1 MNPLTLILLAFFAYF
16 FYSIG
21 STFLAFL
28 SITVA
33 IIFAISSPK
42 AESAGS
48 PGQAV
53 YRGGGGQQPIIVQ
66 AGGGHAPAAFPRKF
80 EFRPNFPGDPDG
92 DEWISS
98 RIGLWIVMFFRMI
111 KRVFGS
117 SESKSDGRH

>member
-33 IIFAISSPK
+33 IIFALSSPK
-42 AESAGS
+42 TEGAGAGHGAPAGYYP
-48 PGQAV
+48 PGVQPIV
-53 YRGGGGQQPIIVQ
+53 IGNQQPV
-66 AGGGHAPAAFPRKF
+66 ASFPRKF

-92 DEWISS
+92 DEWIS
-98 RIGLWIVMFFRMI
+98 GKLGMWIVLFGRMI
-111 KRVFGS
+111 KKIFGS
-117 SESKSDGRH
+117 STPKSESHH